1 MDIVSKRFCM
11 LYILQVQNTV
21 DNLMNKKMAATKHS
35 LPISKRKCSSTVIQK
50 KTLLFMETCFPF
62 KFEKTSI

>member
-11 LYILQVQNTV
+11 LYILQLQNTPCQFQKENV
-21 DNLMNKKMAATKHS
+21 EAQLFTTK
-35 LPISKRKCSSTVIQK
+35 LYYLWKPA
-50 KTLLFMETCFPF
+50 FPF